1 MYIGVPSK
9 KLYLIHKMKTHTR
22 RRGTMEAKS
31 RFKQSPQAQLVPLM
45 KLQSM
50 MRVIWRF
57 RAFYIMLLP
66 GVIYFI
72 IFRYLPMYGVIIA
85 FKDYAIMEG
94 ITGSPWINPWYK
106 HFQTFYQS
114 PYFSQLLSN
123 TLLISIYKLVWG
135 TLPPIIMAIL
145 LNECRVRWLKSIVQ
159 TLTYMPHFLSW
170 VIIFGILLTLFS
182 QNGGLINRWIVEAGG
197 TSIPFLTST
206 DYFRSILVGSEVWQN
221 LGWGAI
227 IYLAAMSG
235 IDPTLYEAAK
245 VDGANRLRMIWHI
258 TLPGI
263 RSIIVLLF
271 ILKLGHL
278 LDAGFDQIYILYN
291 IQVYP
296 VADILDTWV
305 YRTGLQQLN
314 FSLASAV
321 GLFKSVIGL
330 VLVVIANQIA
340 KKWGEAIW

>member
-1 MYIGVPSK
+1 
-9 KLYLIHKMKTHTR
+9 
-22 RRGTMEAKS
+22 MEAKS

>member
-1 MYIGVPSK
+1 MEANHSVMPGPQIQPASQK
-9 KLYLIHKMKTHTR
+9 KLQTVLS
-22 RRGTMEAKS
+22 A
-31 RFKQSPQAQLVPLM
+31 V
-45 KLQSM
+45 
-50 MRVIWRF
+50 WRS
-57 RAFYIMLLP
+57 RAFYLMLLP

-72 IFRYLPMYGVIIA
+72 IFRYFPMYGVIIA
-85 FKDYAIMEG
+85 FKNYTIMDG
-94 ITGSPWINPWYK
+94 ITGSAWINPWYK
-106 HFQTFYQS
+106 HFQEFYQS
-114 PYFSQLLSN
+114 PYFGQLLTN
-123 TLLISIYKLVWG
+123 TLIISCYKLVWG
-135 TLPPIIMAIL
+135 SLPPIILALL
-145 LNECRVRWLKSIVQ
+145 LNECRARWLKSIIQ

-182 QNGGLINRWIVEAGG
+182 QNGGLLNRWIVEAGG
-197 TSIPFLTST
+197 SSIPFLTST

-227 IYLAAMSG
+227 IYIAAMAG

-245 VDGANRLRMIWHI
+245 VDGAGRLRMIWHI

-263 RSIIVLLF
+263 RSIIILLF

-330 VLVVIANQIA
+330 ILVLSANRLA
-340 KKWGEAIW
+340 KKWGEGIW